1 MDILNLE
8 VKRRTG
14 KGKSAARQLRRGGQ
28 VPAVVYG
35 IHESTSLAVS
45 PKELERVLG
54 TRAGANVIV
63 QLNVAGEAKSDRPV
77 LIKDL
82 QRDAIRGTILHA
94 DFLEIRM
101 DRKIKVEVPIVL
113 RGDAP
118 GIKQGG
124 VLSQL
129 LRELEVECLPIAI
142 PADIPVDVSG
152 VNLNGVVHV
161 RDIVLPQG
169 VDLVTDPEEPILTVA
184 APQEE
189 QPAAEAAPAAEGEA
203 PAGAEGAAPAA
214 AAAESAKEEKKPARE
229 EKKPAREEKR

>member
-8 VKRRTG
+8 VERRTG
-14 KGKSAARQLRRGGQ
+14 KGKGAARRLRRNGR

-35 IHESTSLAVS
+35 IREPASLAVS
-45 PKELERVLG
+45 PKELERVLA

-63 QLNVAGEAKSDRPV
+63 QLNVAGDAKGERPV

-82 QRDAIRGTILHA
+82 QRDPMKGRILHA

-101 DRKIKVEVPIVL
+101 DRKIGVSVPIVL
-113 RGDAP
+113 RGEAP

-142 PADIPVDVSG
+142 PEEIAVDVSG

-161 RDIVLPQG
+161 RDIALPEG
-169 VDLVTDPEEPILTVA
+169 VDLMTDPEEPILTVA

-189 QPAAEAAPAAEGEA
+189 EKPVEEAAPVAE
-203 PAGAEGAAPAA
+203 EGAAPADA
-214 AAAESAKEEKKPARE
+214 AAAASDAAKGDAGKSDSGKEEKK
-229 EKKPAREEKR
+229 

>member
-8 VKRRTG
+8 VERRTG
-14 KGKSAARQLRRGGQ
+14 KGKGAARRLRRNGR

-35 IHESTSLAVS
+35 IREPASLAVS
-45 PKELERVLG
+45 PKELERVLA

-63 QLNVAGEAKSDRPV
+63 QLNVAGDAKGERPV

-82 QRDAIRGTILHA
+82 QRDPMKGRILHA

-101 DRKIKVEVPIVL
+101 DRKIGVSVPIVL
-113 RGDAP
+113 RGEAP

-142 PADIPVDVSG
+142 PEEIAVDVSG

-161 RDIVLPQG
+161 RDIALPEG
-169 VDLVTDPEEPILTVA
+169 VDLMTDPEEPILTVA

-189 QPAAEAAPAAEGEA
+189 EKPVEEAAPVAE
-203 PAGAEGAAPAA
+203 EGAAPADA
-214 AAAESAKEEKKPARE
+214 AAAAGAAAKGDAGKSDSGKEEKK
-229 EKKPAREEKR
+229 

>member
-8 VKRRTG
+8 VERRTG
-14 KGKSAARQLRRGGQ
+14 KGKGAARRLRRNGQ

-35 IHESTSLAVS
+35 IREPASLAVS
-45 PKELERVLG
+45 PKELERVLA

-63 QLNVAGEAKSDRPV
+63 QLNVAGDARGERPV

-82 QRDAIRGTILHA
+82 QRDPMKGRILHA

-101 DRKIKVEVPIVL
+101 DRKIGVSVPIVL
-113 RGDAP
+113 RGEAP

-142 PADIPVDVSG
+142 PEEIAVDVSG

-161 RDIVLPQG
+161 RDIALPEG
-169 VDLVTDPEEPILTVA
+169 VDLMTDPEEPILTVA

-189 QPAAEAAPAAEGEA
+189 EKPVEEAAPVAE
-203 PAGAEGAAPAA
+203 EGAAPADA
-214 AAAESAKEEKKPARE
+214 AAAAGDAAKGDAGKSDSGKEEKK
-229 EKKPAREEKR
+229 

>member
-8 VKRRTG
+8 VERRTG
-14 KGKSAARQLRRGGQ
+14 KGKGAARRLRRNGQ

-35 IHESTSLAVS
+35 IREPASLAVS
-45 PKELERVLG
+45 PKELERVLA

-63 QLNVAGEAKSDRPV
+63 QLNVAGDARGERPV

-82 QRDAIRGTILHA
+82 QRDPMKGRILHA

-101 DRKIKVEVPIVL
+101 DRKIGVSVPIVL
-113 RGDAP
+113 RGEAP

-142 PADIPVDVSG
+142 PEEIAVDVSG

-161 RDIVLPQG
+161 RDIALPEG
-169 VDLVTDPEEPILTVA
+169 VDLMTDPEEPILTVA

-189 QPAAEAAPAAEGEA
+189 EKPVEEAAPVAE
-203 PAGAEGAAPAA
+203 EGAAPADAVA
-214 AAAESAKEEKKPARE
+214 AAGDAAKGDAGKSDSGKEEKK
-229 EKKPAREEKR
+229 

>member
-8 VKRRTG
+8 VERRTG
-14 KGKSAARQLRRGGQ
+14 KGKGAARRLRRNGR

-35 IHESTSLAVS
+35 IREPASLAVS
-45 PKELERVLG
+45 PKELERVLA

-63 QLNVAGEAKSDRPV
+63 QLNVAGDAKGERPV

-82 QRDAIRGTILHA
+82 QRDPMKGRILHA

-101 DRKIKVEVPIVL
+101 DRKIGVSVPIVL
-113 RGDAP
+113 RGEAP

-142 PADIPVDVSG
+142 PEEIAVDVSG

-161 RDIVLPQG
+161 RDIALPEG
-169 VDLVTDPEEPILTVA
+169 VDLMTDPEEPILTVA

-189 QPAAEAAPAAEGEA
+189 EKPVEEAAPVAE
-203 PAGAEGAAPAA
+203 EGAAPADA
-214 AAAESAKEEKKPARE
+214 AAAAGDAAKGDAGKSDSGKEEKK
-229 EKKPAREEKR
+229 

>member
-8 VKRRTG
+8 VERRTG
-14 KGKSAARQLRRGGQ
+14 KGKGAARRLRRNGQ

-35 IHESTSLAVS
+35 IREPASLAVS
-45 PKELERVLG
+45 PKELERVLA

-63 QLNVAGEAKSDRPV
+63 QLNVAGDAKGERPV

-82 QRDAIRGTILHA
+82 QRDPMKGRILHA

-101 DRKIKVEVPIVL
+101 DRKIGVSVPIVL
-113 RGDAP
+113 RGEAP

-142 PADIPVDVSG
+142 PAAIAVDVSG

-161 RDIVLPQG
+161 RDIALPEG
-169 VDLVTDPEEPILTVA
+169 VDLMTDPEEPILTVA

-189 QPAAEAAPAAEGEA
+189 EKPVEEAVPVAE
-203 PAGAEGAAPAA
+203 EGAAPADA
-214 AAAESAKEEKKPARE
+214 AAAGDAAKGDAGKGDSGKEEKK
-229 EKKPAREEKR
+229 

>member
-8 VKRRTG
+8 VERRTG
-14 KGKSAARQLRRGGQ
+14 KGKGAARRLRRNGQ

-35 IHESTSLAVS
+35 IREPASLAVS
-45 PKELERVLG
+45 PKELERVLA

-63 QLNVAGEAKSDRPV
+63 QLNVAGDAKGERPI

-82 QRDAIRGTILHA
+82 QRDPMKGRILHA

-101 DRKIKVEVPIVL
+101 DRKIGVSVPIIL
-113 RGDAP
+113 RGEAP

-142 PADIPVDVSG
+142 PEEIAVDVSG

-161 RDIVLPQG
+161 RDLTLPES
-169 VDLVTDPEEPILTVA
+169 VELVTDPEEPILTVA
-184 APQEE
+184 APVEE
-189 QPAAEAAPAAEGEA
+189 EEKPAEEAAAVAEEGAPAPEGA
-203 PAGAEGAAPAA
+203 PAGEAAKG
-214 AAAESAKEEKKPARE
+214 ESGKEEKK
-229 EKKPAREEKR
+229 